1 MQENHRDMTTGNE
14 TTRNETPARQEPVAE
29 AARGANAFPLAV
41 IELGT
46 SAIRMAIGESDGGTF
61 VRVLEQLVR
70 GVSLGKDTFTT
81 GEIQRK
87 TLQECV
93 KVLKSYRRKLKEY
106 QCSDPKHIR
115 IVATSAVREAAN
127 RMEVLDRIYI
137 ATGFAVELIDDAEIA
152 RVTYLGVRPLL
163 QNDTTLADVTTVVA
177 EVGGGN
183 TEVLVLKG
191 KDIVHSQPYRLGS
204 LRLQQMVLQS
214 QASRSR
220 AGSIMIGQIDRTV
233 EPLIDLVPRGKP
245 VEFVALG
252 GDMRFAA
259 RVLGIDFKSIPLTR
273 ISVEDIEKLTSRLLS
288 LTVDRIMQKY
298 HIELSQAE
306 TLVPALLANLRLAQ
320 LLNCQTLLI
329 SGFNL
334 RDALL
339 QGMLRTNDWSADFC
353 DQILNSALELARKY
367 QVDLQHARHVADL
380 ARRLFRSLQSEHRMD
395 ARCETLLYAAALLH
409 ETGLFV
415 GLSGY
420 HKHSYYLIMNSE
432 LFGLNALDHQ
442 LVAMI
447 ARYHRRASPKPTHET
462 FARLDRDSRVI
473 VSRLAGILRVAV
485 ALDHTGSQR
494 VRDIECTI
502 EKNRLVVTVT
512 NPAGDLSLERMELR
526 QKASLLE
533 DTFGLGVLLRE
544 SPR

>member
-1 MQENHRDMTTGNE
+1 MTAGNE
-14 TTRNETPARQEPVAE
+14 SSRPENPVRVEPVTE
-29 AARGANAFPLAV
+29 PVRGTQVFPLAV

-46 SAIRMAIGESDGGTF
+46 SAIRMAIGESDGSPS

-87 TLQECV
+87 TLQECIR
-93 KVLKSYRRKLKEY
+93 VLRSYRRKLKEY

-115 IVATSAVREAAN
+115 VIATSAVREATN
-127 RMEVLDRIYI
+127 RLEVLDRIYI
-137 ATGFAVELIDDAEIA
+137 ATGFAVELIDDAEIS

-163 QNDTTLADVTTVVA
+163 QEDAVLSDATTVVA

-191 KDIVHSQPYRLGS
+191 KDIVHAQPYRLGS
-204 LRLQQMVLQS
+204 LRLQQLVLQS
-214 QASRSR
+214 QAVRSR
-220 AGSIMIGQIDRTV
+220 AGAIMIGQIDRTV
-233 EPLIDLVPRGKP
+233 EPLMDLIPKGRSA
-245 VEFVALG
+245 ELVALG

-259 RVLGIDFKSIPLTR
+259 KLLGIDLQKTGLTR
-273 ISVEDIEKLTSRLLS
+273 IPVTEIEKLTNKLLS
-288 LTVDRIMQKY
+288 MTVDRIMQKY
-298 HIELSQAE
+298 HIEMSQAE

-320 LLNCQTLLI
+320 LLNTQHVLI
-329 SGFNL
+329 TGFNL

-339 QGMLRTNDWSADFC
+339 QGMLRTNDWSTDFC
-353 DQILNSALELARKY
+353 EQIINSAVELARKY
-367 QVDLQHARHVADL
+367 QVDLPHARHVAEL
-380 ARRLFRSLQSEHRMD
+380 ARKLFRALQAEHRMD
-395 ARCETLLYAAALLH
+395 VRCETLLYTAALLY

-432 LFGLNALDHQ
+432 LFGLNSLDHQ
-442 LVAMI
+442 LVAQI
-447 ARYHRRASPKPTHET
+447 ARYHRRAAPKPTHEF

-473 VSRLAGILRVAV
+473 VSRLAGLLRVAV
-485 ALDHTGSQR
+485 ALDHTGTQR
-494 VRDIECTI
+494 IRDIECSI
-502 EKNRLVVTVT
+502 EKQRFVLTVT
-512 NPAGDLSLERMELR
+512 NLAGDLSLERMELR
-526 QKASLLE
+526 QKTSLFE

-544 SPR
+544 APR

>member
-1 MQENHRDMTTGNE
+1 MSAGNE
-14 TTRNETPARQEPVAE
+14 LSRPENPVRVEPVTE
-29 AARGANAFPLAV
+29 PVRSTLVFPLAV

-46 SAIRMAIGESDGGTF
+46 SAIRMAIGESDGSLS

-81 GEIQRK
+81 GEIQKK
-87 TLQECV
+87 TLQECIR
-93 KVLKSYRRKLKEY
+93 VLRSYRRKLKEY

-115 IVATSAVREAAN
+115 VIATSAVREATN
-127 RMEVLDRIYI
+127 RLEVLDRIYI
-137 ATGFAVELIDDAEIA
+137 ATGFAVELIDDAEIS

-163 QNDTTLADVTTVVA
+163 QEDAVLSDATTVVA

-191 KDIVHSQPYRLGS
+191 KDIVHAQPYRLGS
-204 LRLQQMVLQS
+204 LRLQQLVLQS
-214 QASRSR
+214 QAVRSR

-233 EPLIDLVPRGKP
+233 EPLLDVIPKGRS
-245 VEFVALG
+245 VELVALG

-259 RVLGIDFKSIPLTR
+259 KLLGIDLQKSGLTR
-273 ISVEDIEKLTSRLLS
+273 IPVTEIEKLTNKLLS
-288 LTVDRIMQKY
+288 LTVDRIMQRY
-298 HIELSQAE
+298 HIEMSQAE

-320 LLNCQTLLI
+320 LLNTQHVLI
-329 SGFNL
+329 TGFNL

-353 DQILNSALELARKY
+353 EQIINSAVELARKY
-367 QVDLQHARHVADL
+367 QVDLPHARHVAEL
-380 ARRLFRSLQSEHRMD
+380 ARKLFRALQSEHRMD
-395 ARCETLLYAAALLH
+395 VRCETLLYTAALLY

-432 LFGLNALDHQ
+432 LFGLNSLDHQ
-442 LVAMI
+442 LVALI
-447 ARYHRRASPKPTHET
+447 ARYHRRAAPKPTHEF

-473 VSRLAGILRVAV
+473 VSRLAGLLRVAV
-485 ALDHTGSQR
+485 ALDHTGTQR
-494 VRDIECTI
+494 IRDIECSI
-502 EKNRLVVTVT
+502 EKQRLVLTVT
-512 NPAGDLSLERMELR
+512 NLAGDLSLERMELR
-526 QKASLLE
+526 QKTSLFE

-544 SPR
+544 APR

>member
-1 MQENHRDMTTGNE
+1 MSSGNDLN
-14 TTRNETPARQEPVAE
+14 RNESAVRQEPGID
-29 AARGANAFPLAV
+29 AARGKNAFPLAV

-46 SAIRMAIGESDGGTF
+46 SAIRMAIGESDGNSD

-106 QCSDPKHIR
+106 ACSDPKHIR

-127 RMEVLDRIYI
+127 RLEVLDRIYI

-163 QNDTTLADVTTVVA
+163 QNDPTLTDVTTLVA

-191 KDIVHSQPYRLGS
+191 KDILHSQPYRLGS

-220 AGSIMIGQIDRTV
+220 AGAIMIGQIDRTV
-233 EPLIDLVPRGKP
+233 ESLIEIVPKGKP
-245 VEFVALG
+245 VEFVSLG

-259 RVLGIDFKSIPLTR
+259 RVLGIDLKKSPLTR
-273 ISVEDIEKLTSRLLS
+273 ISVEDVERLTSRLLS
-288 LTVDRIMQKY
+288 MTVDRIMQKY
-298 HIELSQAE
+298 HIEMSQAE

-320 LLNCQTLLI
+320 LLSCQNLLI
-329 SGFNL
+329 TGFNL

-339 QGMLRTNDWSADFC
+339 QGMLRTNDWSGDFC
-353 DQILNSALELARKY
+353 DQIVNSAIELARKY

-380 ARRLFRSLQSEHRMD
+380 ARRLFRSLLTEHRMD
-395 ARCETLLYAAALLH
+395 ARCETLLYTAALLH

-432 LFGLNALDHQ
+432 LFGLNSLDHQ

-502 EKNRLVVTVT
+502 EKNRLIVTVT

>member
-1 MQENHRDMTTGNE
+1 MSAGNE
-14 TTRNETPARQEPVAE
+14 VSRPENPVRVEPVTEPVRSAQV
-29 AARGANAFPLAV
+29 FPLAV

-46 SAIRMAIGESDGGTF
+46 SAIRMAIGESDGSPS

-81 GEIQRK
+81 GEIQKK
-87 TLQECV
+87 TLQECIR
-93 KVLKSYRRKLKEY
+93 VLRSYRRKLKEY

-115 IVATSAVREAAN
+115 VIATSAVREATN
-127 RMEVLDRIYI
+127 RLEVLDRIYI
-137 ATGFAVELIDDAEIA
+137 ATGFAVELIDDAEIS

-163 QNDTTLADVTTVVA
+163 QEDAVLSDATTVVA

-191 KDIVHSQPYRLGS
+191 KDIVHAQPYRLGS
-204 LRLQQMVLQS
+204 LRLQQLVLQS
-214 QASRSR
+214 QAVRSR
-220 AGSIMIGQIDRTV
+220 AGAIMIGQIDRTV
-233 EPLIDLVPRGKP
+233 EPLLDVIPKGRS
-245 VEFVALG
+245 VELVALG

-259 RVLGIDFKSIPLTR
+259 KLLGIDLQKTGLTR
-273 ISVEDIEKLTSRLLS
+273 IPVTEIEKLTNKLLS

-298 HIELSQAE
+298 HIEMSQAE

-320 LLNCQTLLI
+320 LLNTQHVLI
-329 SGFNL
+329 TGFNL

-353 DQILNSALELARKY
+353 EQIINSAVELARKY
-367 QVDLQHARHVADL
+367 QVDLPHARHVAEL
-380 ARRLFRSLQSEHRMD
+380 ARKLFRALQSEHRMD
-395 ARCETLLYAAALLH
+395 VRCETLLYTAALLY

-432 LFGLNALDHQ
+432 LFGLNSLDHQ
-442 LVAMI
+442 LVAQI
-447 ARYHRRASPKPTHET
+447 ARYHRRAAPKPTHEF

-473 VSRLAGILRVAV
+473 VSRLAGLLRVAV
-485 ALDHTGSQR
+485 ALDHTGTQR
-494 VRDIECTI
+494 IRDIDCSI
-502 EKNRLVVTVT
+502 EKQRLVLTVT
-512 NPAGDLSLERMELR
+512 NLAGDLSLERMELR
-526 QKASLLE
+526 QKTSLFE

-544 SPR
+544 APR

>member
-1 MQENHRDMTTGNE
+1 MTTGNE
-14 TTRNETPARQEPVAE
+14 TAQDDLPLRKEAAPDVVVEPVRAV
-29 AARGANAFPLAV
+29 NAFPLAV

-46 SAIRMAIGESDGGTF
+46 SAIRMAVGESDGSSR

-70 GVSLGKDTFTT
+70 GVSLGKDTFTQ

-87 TLQECV
+87 TLQEAI

-115 IVATSAVREAAN
+115 IVATSAVREATN
-127 RMEVLDRIYI
+127 RIEVLDRIYT
-137 ATGFAVELIDDAEIA
+137 ATGLSVEMIDDAEIA

-163 QNDTTLADVTTVVA
+163 QNEATLTDAVTVVA

-204 LRLQQMVLQS
+204 LRLQQMIMQS
-214 QASRSR
+214 QTTRSR
-220 AGSIMIGQIDRTV
+220 MGSIMTGQIDRTL
-233 EPLIDLVPRGKP
+233 EPLLDIVPKNRT
-245 VEFVALG
+245 VEYVALG

-259 RVLGIDFKSIPLTR
+259 KVLGVELQTSGLSR
-273 ISVEDIEKLTSRLLS
+273 IAVEDLDKLTTKLLS
-288 LTVDRIMQKY
+288 LTVDRIMRKY
-298 HIELSQAE
+298 HLELSQAE
-306 TLVPALLANLRLAQ
+306 TLVPALLANLRLARLLGCSQ
-320 LLNCQTLLI
+320 LLITGL
-329 SGFNL
+329 NL

-339 QGMLRTNDWSADFC
+339 QGMLRSNDWSTDFC
-353 DQILNSALELARKY
+353 EQIVNSAGELARKF
-367 QVDLQHARHVADL
+367 QVDLPHARHVAEL
-380 ARRLFRSLQSEHRMD
+380 ARTLFRSLQSEHRMD
-395 ARCETLLYAAALLH
+395 ARCETLLYIAALLH
-409 ETGLFV
+409 ELGLFV
-415 GLSGY
+415 GVSGY
-420 HKHSYYLIMNSE
+420 HKHSHYLISHSE
-432 LFGLNALDHQ
+432 LFGLNDQDQQ

-447 ARYHRRASPKPTHET
+447 ARYHRRAAPKPTHEL
-462 FARLDRDSRVI
+462 FARLDRDNRVV

-502 EKNRLVVTVT
+502 ERHRLVVTVR
-512 NPAGDLSLERMELR
+512 NSAGDLSLERMELR
-526 QKASLLE
+526 QKALLLE

>member
-1 MQENHRDMTTGNE
+1 MTSGSE
-14 TTRNETPARQEPVAE
+14 LTRTEQTLRTEPATE
-29 AARGANAFPLAV
+29 AVRSGNAFPLAV

-46 SAIRMAIGESDGGTF
+46 SAIRMAIGECDGGTT
-61 VRVLEQLVR
+61 VRVIEQLVR

-87 TLQECV
+87 TLNECL

-115 IVATSAVREAAN
+115 IVATSAVREATN

-137 ATGFAVELIDDAEIA
+137 ATNFAVELIDDAEIA

-163 QNDTTLADVTTVVA
+163 QTDSALSDAMTVVA

-191 KDIVHSQPYRLGS
+191 RDIMHSQPYRLGS

-214 QASRSR
+214 QASRTR
-220 AGSIMIGQIDRTV
+220 AGSVMIAQIDRTL
-233 EPLIDLVPRGKP
+233 EPLIDLVPRGRP

-259 RVLGIDFKSIPLTR
+259 KLLGIDLEKVGLTR
-273 ISVEDIEKLTSRLLS
+273 ISIQDIDKLTGRLQS

-320 LLNCQTLLI
+320 LLNAPQLLI
-329 SGFNL
+329 TGFNL

-353 DQILNSALELARKY
+353 DQIVNSAVELARKY
-367 QVDLQHARHVADL
+367 QVDLPHARHVAGL
-380 ARRLFRSLQSEHRMD
+380 ARQLFRSLQSEHRMD

-420 HKHSYYLIMNSE
+420 HKHSYYLIMHSE
-432 LFGLNALDHQ
+432 LFGLNSQDHK
-442 LVAMI
+442 LVALI
-447 ARYHRRASPKPTHET
+447 ARYHRRASPKPTHDV
-462 FARLDRDSRVI
+462 FAQLDRDCRVI

-485 ALDHTGSQR
+485 ALDHSGSQR
-494 VRDIECTI
+494 VRDIDCLI
-502 EKNRLVVTVT
+502 EKNRLIVTVT
-512 NPAGDLSLERMELR
+512 NTAGDLSLERMELR

-533 DTFGLGVLLRE
+533 DTFGLSVLLRE
-544 SPR
+544 APR

>member
-1 MQENHRDMTTGNE
+1 MTAGNE
-14 TTRNETPARQEPVAE
+14 TTRSDATPRTET
-29 AARGANAFPLAV
+29 AADAVRSRNAYPLAV

-46 SAIRMAIGESDGGTF
+46 SAIRMAIGETDGSTF

-87 TLQECV
+87 TLQECIR
-93 KVLKSYRRKLKEY
+93 VLKAYRRKLKEY
-106 QCSDPKHIR
+106 QCNDPKHVR
-115 IVATSAVREAAN
+115 IVATSAVREATN
-127 RMEVLDRIYI
+127 RLDVLDRIYI

-163 QNDTTLADVTTVVA
+163 QSDTQLTDAITVVA

-191 KDIVHSQPYRLGS
+191 RDILHSQPYRLGS
-204 LRLQQMVLQS
+204 LRLQQLVLQS
-214 QASRSR
+214 QAARNR
-220 AGSIMIGQIDRTV
+220 AINIMIGQIDRTI
-233 EPLIDLVPRGKP
+233 EPLIDLVPKGRP
-245 VEFVALG
+245 VEFLALG

-259 RVLGIDFKSIPLTR
+259 RILGIDLKTAGLTR
-273 ISVEDIEKLTSRLLS
+273 VPVEDIEKLTNRLQS
-288 LTVDRIMQKY
+288 ITVDRIMQKY

-306 TLVPALLANLRLAQ
+306 TLLPALLSNLRLAQ
-320 LLNCQTLLI
+320 QLGSQQFLI

-353 DQILNSALELARKY
+353 HQIENSALELAKKY
-367 QVDLQHARHVADL
+367 HVDLPHARHVADL
-380 ARRLFRSLQSEHRMD
+380 SRKLFRSLQNEHRMD
-395 ARCETLLYAAALLH
+395 ARCETLLVTAALLH

-447 ARYHRRASPKPTHET
+447 ARYHRRAAPKPTHES

-494 VRDIECTI
+494 VRDIECSI

-512 NPAGDLSLERMELR
+512 NLAGDLSLERMELR
-526 QKASLLE
+526 QKANLLE
-533 DTFGLGVLLRE
+533 DTFGLGVMLRE
-544 SPR
+544 SPK

>member
-1 MQENHRDMTTGNE
+1 MSAGNE
-14 TTRNETPARQEPVAE
+14 VSRPENPVRVEPVTE
-29 AARGANAFPLAV
+29 PVRSTQVFPLAV

-46 SAIRMAIGESDGGTF
+46 SAIRMAIGESDGSPS

-81 GEIQRK
+81 GEIQKK
-87 TLQECV
+87 TLQECIR
-93 KVLKSYRRKLKEY
+93 VLRSYRRKLKEY

-115 IVATSAVREAAN
+115 VIATSAVREATN
-127 RMEVLDRIYI
+127 RLEVLDRIYI
-137 ATGFAVELIDDAEIA
+137 ATGFAVELIDDAEIS

-163 QNDTTLADVTTVVA
+163 QEDAVLSDATTVVA

-191 KDIVHSQPYRLGS
+191 KDIVHAQPYRLGS
-204 LRLQQMVLQS
+204 LRLQQLVLQS
-214 QASRSR
+214 QAVRSR

-233 EPLIDLVPRGKP
+233 EPLLDVIPKGRS
-245 VEFVALG
+245 VELVALG

-259 RVLGIDFKSIPLTR
+259 KLLGIDLQKSGLTR
-273 ISVEDIEKLTSRLLS
+273 IPVTEIEKLTNKLLS

-298 HIELSQAE
+298 HIEMSQAE

-320 LLNCQTLLI
+320 LLNTQHVLI
-329 SGFNL
+329 TGFNL

-353 DQILNSALELARKY
+353 EQIINSAVELARKY
-367 QVDLQHARHVADL
+367 QVDLPHARHVAEL
-380 ARRLFRSLQSEHRMD
+380 ARKLFRALQSEHRMD
-395 ARCETLLYAAALLH
+395 VRCETLLYTAALLY

-432 LFGLNALDHQ
+432 LFGLNSLDHQ
-442 LVAMI
+442 LVALI
-447 ARYHRRASPKPTHET
+447 ARYHRRAAPKPTHEF

-473 VSRLAGILRVAV
+473 VSRLAGLLRVAV
-485 ALDHTGSQR
+485 ALDHTGTQR
-494 VRDIECTI
+494 IRDIECSI
-502 EKNRLVVTVT
+502 EKQRLVLTVT
-512 NPAGDLSLERMELR
+512 NLAGDLSLERMELR
-526 QKASLLE
+526 QKTSLFE

-544 SPR
+544 APR

>member
-1 MQENHRDMTTGNE
+1 MTSGNE
-14 TTRNETPARQEPVAE
+14 IPRTEPVPRAE
-29 AARGANAFPLAV
+29 IATEPVRIRNAFPLAV

-46 SAIRMAIGESDGGTF
+46 SAIRMAIGESDGGSYL
-61 VRVLEQLVR
+61 RVLEQLVR

-87 TLQECV
+87 TLQECIR
-93 KVLKSYRRKLKEY
+93 VLKAYRRKLKEY
-106 QCSDPKHIR
+106 KCDDPKHIR
-115 IVATSAVREAAN
+115 IVATSAVREATN
-127 RMEVLDRIYI
+127 RLDVLDRIYI

-163 QNDTTLADVTTVVA
+163 QNDAQLTDAMTVVV

-183 TEVLVLKG
+183 TEVLVLRG
-191 KDIVHSQPYRLGS
+191 KDILHSQPYRLGS
-204 LRLQQMVLQS
+204 LRLQQLVMQS
-214 QASRSR
+214 QAARNR
-220 AGSIMIGQIDRTV
+220 AANIMTGQIDRTI
-233 EPLIDLVPRGKP
+233 EPLIDSVPKGRA
-245 VEFVALG
+245 VELLALG

-259 RVLGIDFKSIPLTR
+259 RVLGIDLKSNGLTR
-273 ISVEDIEKLTSRLLS
+273 IPVEDIEKLTQRMLS
-288 LTVDRIMQKY
+288 ITVDRIMQKY

-306 TLVPALLANLRLAQ
+306 TLVPALLANLRIAQ
-320 LLNCQTLLI
+320 QLGCQQFLI

-339 QGMLRTNDWSADFC
+339 QGMLRTNDWSSDFRN
-353 DQILNSALELARKY
+353 QIENAALELGKKY
-367 QVDLQHARHVADL
+367 HIDLAHARHVADL
-380 ARRLFRSLQSEHRMD
+380 AKKLFRSLQSEHRMD
-395 ARCETLLYAAALLH
+395 ARCETLLVTAALLH
-409 ETGLFV
+409 EIGLFV

-447 ARYHRRASPKPTHET
+447 ARYHRRAAPKPTHEF

-494 VRDIECTI
+494 VREIECTI

-512 NPAGDLSLERMELR
+512 NLAGDLSLERMELR
-526 QKASLLE
+526 QKATLLE
-533 DTFGLGVLLRE
+533 DTFGLSVMLRE

>member
-1 MQENHRDMTTGNE
+1 MSAGNE
-14 TTRNETPARQEPVAE
+14 VSRPESPVRVEPVTEPVRSAQV
-29 AARGANAFPLAV
+29 FPLAV

-46 SAIRMAIGESDGGTF
+46 SAIRMAIGESDGSPS

-81 GEIQRK
+81 GEIQKK
-87 TLQECV
+87 TLQECIR
-93 KVLKSYRRKLKEY
+93 VLRSYRRKLKEY

-115 IVATSAVREAAN
+115 VIATSAVREATN
-127 RMEVLDRIYI
+127 RLEVLDRIYI
-137 ATGFAVELIDDAEIA
+137 ATGFAVELIDDAEIS

-163 QNDTTLADVTTVVA
+163 QEDAVLSDATTVVA

-191 KDIVHSQPYRLGS
+191 KDIVHAQPYRLGS
-204 LRLQQMVLQS
+204 LRLQQLVLQS
-214 QASRSR
+214 QAVRSR
-220 AGSIMIGQIDRTV
+220 AGAIMIGQIDRTV
-233 EPLIDLVPRGKP
+233 EPLLDVIPKGRS
-245 VEFVALG
+245 VELVALG

-259 RVLGIDFKSIPLTR
+259 KLLGIDLQKTGLTR
-273 ISVEDIEKLTSRLLS
+273 IPVTEIEKLTNKLLS

-298 HIELSQAE
+298 HIEMSQAE

-320 LLNCQTLLI
+320 LLNTQHVLI
-329 SGFNL
+329 TGFNL

-353 DQILNSALELARKY
+353 DQIINSAVELARKY
-367 QVDLQHARHVADL
+367 QVDLPHARHVAEL
-380 ARRLFRSLQSEHRMD
+380 ARKLFRALQSEHRMD
-395 ARCETLLYAAALLH
+395 VRCETLLYTAALLY

-432 LFGLNALDHQ
+432 LFGLNSLDHQ
-442 LVAMI
+442 LVAQI
-447 ARYHRRASPKPTHET
+447 ARYHRRAAPKPTHEF

-473 VSRLAGILRVAV
+473 VSRLAGLLRVAV
-485 ALDHTGSQR
+485 ALDHTGTQR
-494 VRDIECTI
+494 IRDIDCSI
-502 EKNRLVVTVT
+502 EKQRLVLTVT
-512 NPAGDLSLERMELR
+512 NLAGDLSLERMELR
-526 QKASLLE
+526 QKTSLFE

-544 SPR
+544 APR

>member
-1 MQENHRDMTTGNE
+1 MTPGNE
-14 TTRNETPARQEPVAE
+14 TPRTEQVPRAE
-29 AARGANAFPLAV
+29 GAAESVRVRNAFPLAV

-46 SAIRMAIGESDGGTF
+46 SAIRMAIGESDGSSYL
-61 VRVLEQLVR
+61 RVLEQLVR

-87 TLQECV
+87 TLQECIR
-93 KVLKSYRRKLKEY
+93 VLKAYRRKLKEY
-106 QCSDPKHIR
+106 KCDDPKHIR
-115 IVATSAVREAAN
+115 IVATSAVREATN
-127 RMEVLDRIYI
+127 RLDVLDRIYI

-163 QNDTTLADVTTVVA
+163 QSDTQLTDAITVVA

-191 KDIVHSQPYRLGS
+191 KDILHSQPYRLGS
-204 LRLQQMVLQS
+204 LRLQQLVMQS
-214 QASRSR
+214 QAARSR
-220 AGSIMIGQIDRTV
+220 AANIMTGQIDRTI
-233 EPLIDLVPRGKP
+233 EPLIEAVPRGRAI
-245 VEFVALG
+245 ELLALG

-259 RVLGIDFKSIPLTR
+259 RALGIDLKSTGLTR
-273 ISVEDIEKLTSRLLS
+273 IPVEDIEKLTHRLLS
-288 LTVDRIMQKY
+288 ITVDRIMQKY

-306 TLVPALLANLRLAQ
+306 TLVPALLANLRIAQ
-320 LLNCQTLLI
+320 QLGCQQFLI

-353 DQILNSALELARKY
+353 DQIENAALELAKKY
-367 QVDLQHARHVADL
+367 HVDLPHARHVADL
-380 ARRLFRSLQSEHRMD
+380 ARKLFRSLQSEHRMD
-395 ARCETLLYAAALLH
+395 ARCETLLITAALLH

-432 LFGLNALDHQ
+432 LFGLNAVDHQ

-447 ARYHRRASPKPTHET
+447 ARYHRRAAPKPTHES

-512 NPAGDLSLERMELR
+512 NLAGDLSLERMELR
-526 QKASLLE
+526 QKANLLE
-533 DTFGLGVLLRE
+533 DTFGLGVMLRE
-544 SPR
+544 APR

>member
-273 ISVEDIEKLTSRLLS
+273 ISVEDVEKLTSRLLS

>member
-1 MQENHRDMTTGNE
+1 MTTGDE
-14 TTRNETPARQEPVAE
+14 TTQNDLPVRKDVGPEAASEPV
-29 AARGANAFPLAV
+29 RGANAFPLAV

-46 SAIRMAIGESDGGTF
+46 SAIRMAVGESDGSSR

-70 GVSLGKDTFTT
+70 GLSLGKDTFTQ

-87 TLQECV
+87 TLQETIRI
-93 KVLKSYRRKLKEY
+93 LKSYRRKLKEY

-115 IVATSAVREAAN
+115 IVATSAVREATN
-127 RMEVLDRIYI
+127 RIEVLDRIYT
-137 ATGFAVELIDDAEIA
+137 ATGLSVEMIDDAEIA

-163 QNDTTLADVTTVVA
+163 QNDPTLADGLTVVA

-191 KDIVHSQPYRLGS
+191 KDIIHSQPYRLGS
-204 LRLQQMVLQS
+204 LRLQQMILHS
-214 QASRSR
+214 QTTRNR
-220 AGSIMIGQIDRTV
+220 MGSIMIGQIDRSL
-233 EPLIDLVPRGKP
+233 EPLLDIIPKGIP
-245 VEFVALG
+245 VEYVGLG

-259 RVLGIDFKSIPLTR
+259 KVLGVELPTSGLSR
-273 ISVEDIEKLTSRLLS
+273 IAVEDLDKLTTRLLS
-288 LTVDRIMQKY
+288 LTVDRIMRKY
-298 HIELSQAE
+298 HLELSQAE

-320 LLNCQTLLI
+320 LLGCTQLLI
-329 SGFNL
+329 TGLNL

-339 QGMLRTNDWSADFC
+339 QGMLRSNDWSADFC
-353 DQILNSALELARKY
+353 DQIVNSATELARKY
-367 QVDLQHARHVADL
+367 QVDLQHARHVAEL
-380 ARRLFRSLQSEHRMD
+380 ARTLFRSLQSEHRMD
-395 ARCETLLYAAALLH
+395 ARCETLLYVASLLH
-409 ETGLFV
+409 EIGLFV
-415 GLSGY
+415 GVSGY
-420 HKHSYYLIMNSE
+420 HKHSHYLISHSE
-432 LFGLNALDHQ
+432 LFGLNEQDQQ

-447 ARYHRRASPKPTHET
+447 ARYHRRAAPKPMHEL
-462 FARLDRDSRVI
+462 FARLDRDNRVV

-502 EKNRLVVTVT
+502 ERHRLVITVT
-512 NPAGDLSLERMELR
+512 NSAGDLSLERMELR
-526 QKASLLE
+526 QKALLLE